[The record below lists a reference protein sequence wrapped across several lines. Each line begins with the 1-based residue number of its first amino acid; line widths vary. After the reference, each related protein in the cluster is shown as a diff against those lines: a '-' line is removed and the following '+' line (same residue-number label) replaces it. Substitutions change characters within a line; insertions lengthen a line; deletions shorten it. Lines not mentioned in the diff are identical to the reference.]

1 MVFMTKPEAFL
12 EHRAHPRVRVR
23 IPVHCRPLDN
33 PQEMEKLHD
42 QSGVV
47 KDLSLQGLFLK
58 TSRTVEPGEVL
69 RLEIPLKKTGRSLFA
84 FAEVMWVKPGKWFF
98 KNGAGLKLM
107 LMPVEDQEALK
118 AYLDQAAS

>member
-1 MVFMTKPEAFL
+1 MTKPESFL

-23 IPVHCRPLDN
+23 VPVHCRSVDN
-33 PQEMEKLHD
+33 PKDRENLRD

-58 TSRTVEPGEVL
+58 TSRPVELGEVL

-107 LMPVEDQEALK
+107 LMPVEDQEELK
-118 AYLDQAAS
+118 AYLEQVSTR